1 MTNDQTSLRP
11 LPLREQHVA
20 LGARFGEFSGW
31 EMPLWYGGAV
41 EEHMAVRNNAGVFDI
56 SHMGRFLVE
65 GADAGEL
72 LASLYTR
79 DPRRLAI
86 NASAYGFSCNDSGGI
101 IDDLIL
107 YRRGDD
113 AFLVICNAANAAV
126 VGDGL
131 VAAVTG
137 KDARLT
143 NLTDAGT
150 TLLAVQGPK
159 AVDIIARILGEDV
172 RQIARRTSGD
182 ATRDGRSF
190 FLARTGYTGED
201 GFEVMASA
209 EDGTWL
215 LSRLVEAGV
224 TPAGLA
230 CRDTLRLEAALA
242 LHGHDI
248 DDTTNPFEAGL
259 GWAVELDHE
268 FRGRDALVAA
278 KENVTRRLLCILAD
292 GPGVMRAGSEIYA
305 GDERI
310 GVLASGGHSP
320 VLGKS
325 IGMGYL
331 PRSVAR
337 EGASLSIDVR
347 GRRIPAHTVKRPF
360 YSPPTTD

>member
-1 MTNDQTSLRP
+1 MTTEQTSLRP
-11 LPLREQHVA
+11 LPLRDQHVA

-41 EEHMAVRNNAGVFDI
+41 EEHLAVRNGAGVFDI

-65 GADAGEL
+65 GAEAGAL
-72 LASLYTR
+72 LAGLYTR

-86 NASAYGFSCNDSGGI
+86 NGSAYGFSCNDSGGI

-107 YRRGDD
+107 YRRADD
-113 AFLVICNAANAAV
+113 AYLVICNAGNAGVIGEGLAAAV
-126 VGDGL
+126 
-131 VAAVTG
+131 AG
-137 KDARLT
+137 KDVRLT

-150 TLLAVQGPK
+150 ILLAVQGPE
-159 AVDIIARILGEDV
+159 AVDIIADILSDDV
-172 RQIARRTSGD
+172 RSIARRTSGD
-182 ATRDGRSF
+182 ATLENRSF

-201 GFEVMASA
+201 GFEVMASEVA
-209 EDGTWL
+209 GSWL
-215 LSRLVEAGV
+215 LEKLVAAGV

-230 CRDTLRLEAALA
+230 SRDTLRLEAALA
-242 LHGHDI
+242 LHGHEI
-248 DDTTNPFEAGL
+248 DQTTNPYEAGL
-259 GWAVELDHE
+259 SWAVELDHE
-268 FRGRDALVAA
+268 FRGRDALVIA
-278 KENVTRRLLCILAD
+278 KEHVTRRLLCIIAD

-305 GDERI
+305 GDVRI

-331 PRSVAR
+331 PRSVQR

-347 GRRIPAHTVKRPF
+347 GRRILAHTVKRPF
-360 YSPPTTD
+360 VSPPTTD